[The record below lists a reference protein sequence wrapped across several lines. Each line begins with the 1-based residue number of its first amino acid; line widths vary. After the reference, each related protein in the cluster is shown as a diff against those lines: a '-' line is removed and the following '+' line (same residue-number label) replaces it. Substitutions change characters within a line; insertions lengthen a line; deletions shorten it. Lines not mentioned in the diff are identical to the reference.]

1 MGLVSEL
8 RRRNVFRMAVLYSV
22 AAWLVMQVVEVMMS
36 VVGLPGWAGRAT
48 FAVLAVGFPIALIF
62 SWFYEITPEGISLE
76 KDVDPAKSITNV
88 TGRRLDF
95 IVISLLCAAVILFA
109 YDKWWIG
116 APPEKSIAVLPFENM
131 SADPEQE
138 FFSDGISEE
147 LLNLLA
153 QIPELRVISRSSAFV
168 FKGEKISIPE
178 VAKKLNVAH
187 VLEGSVRKAGNQVRI
202 TVQLIDARS
211 DTHLWSETYDRELD
225 NIFAIQDEI
234 SADVVEQLK
243 ITILGD
249 PPQATKIN
257 SEAYGLYLRGR
268 EIVHS
273 GQWDK
278 LPLAEQLLN
287 EALQIEPD
295 YVPAL
300 NALSL
305 VYYTYRDEHWASPD
319 HFEQVIRGL
328 AARISTAK
336 PGSGEDFGWQAWI
349 ARQFDNDLSR
359 AAELYERAFAIDP
372 DDLDG
377 LRTIVPFLREIG
389 YIEEAIA
396 TAEYIVLR
404 DPVCV
409 YCLQILSTTYREVGK
424 YERAIELLED
434 AIAWSPDRDLIYWA
448 LGSVLLQAGRPEDA
462 LAAFEKEHIHDQRK
476 FGRIFALHDLGRLHE
491 FEEEF
496 EQFRLEKPDNYEG
509 IARIYAWI
517 GENDLAFENLEKLAA
532 ARGPEA
538 LKDINI
544 GGFYKKLKL
553 DPRFDELLRKHGQ
566 HPDQQKRIDFKF
578 TPPE

>member
-249 PPQATKIN
+249 PPQAAKIN

-268 EIVHS
+268 EIVHG

-349 ARQFDNDLSR
+349 AHQFDNDLSR

-377 LRTIVPFLREIG
+377 LRTIVAFLKEIG
-389 YIEEAIA
+389 YFEEAIA

-409 YCLQILSTTYREVGK
+409 RCLQALSTTYREVGK

-462 LAAFEKEHIHDQRK
+462 LAAFEKEHIH
-476 FGRIFALHDLGRLHE
+476 
-491 FEEEF
+491 
-496 EQFRLEKPDNYEG
+496 
-509 IARIYAWI
+509 
-517 GENDLAFENLEKLAA
+517 
-532 ARGPEA
+532 
-538 LKDINI
+538 
-544 GGFYKKLKL
+544 
-553 DPRFDELLRKHGQ
+553 
-566 HPDQQKRIDFKF
+566 
-578 TPPE
+578 